1 MSEQYDKYLKE
12 HIDNV
17 QKAWNELK
25 PLLQYLP
32 VEITS
37 FIHNSLIEYMIK
49 HHDESKYEVGEYNPY
64 DDYFYTE
71 KTDENREEINK
82 AFAYAWNTHQ
92 KMNTHHWQYWVLL
105 NDDGTTKVL
114 DMEIHSIL
122 EMFCDWWS
130 FSWKQNNPR
139 EILDFY
145 KYNRDKMQLSEYTQ
159 NIVEKLLSIVDE
171 KY

>member
-145 KYNRDKMQLSEYTQ
+145 KDNRDKMQLSEYTQ

-171 KY
+171 NY

>member
-17 QKAWNELK
+17 QRAWNELK
-25 PLLQYLP
+25 PILPEKITEEIFDISMVDYL
-32 VEITS
+32 
-37 FIHNSLIEYMIK
+37 IK
-49 HHDESKYEVGEYNPY
+49 HHDESKYEICEYEPY
-64 DDYFYTE
+64 DNYFYTE
-71 KTDENREEINK
+71 KTDENREEIDK
-82 AFAYAWNTHQ
+82 AFAYAWNIHQ
-92 KMNTHHWQYWVLL
+92 KINAHHWQYWVLL

-114 DMEIHSIL
+114 DMSIEFIL

-145 KYNRDKMQLSEYTQ
+145 KDNRDKMQLSEYTQ
-159 NIVEKLLSIVDE
+159 NIVENLLSIVDE
-171 KY
+171 NY

>member
-12 HIDNV
+12 HIANV

-25 PLLQYLP
+25 QILPEKITEQIVDISIVDYL
-32 VEITS
+32 
-37 FIHNSLIEYMIK
+37 IK

-64 DDYFYTE
+64 DDYFYTK
-71 KTDENREEINK
+71 KTDENKEEIDK
-82 AFAYAWNTHQ
+82 AFAYAWNCHQ

-114 DMEIHSIL
+114 DMTIEFIL

-159 NIVEKLLSIVDE
+159 NMVENLLSIVD
-171 KY
+171 KNY

>member
-25 PLLQYLP
+25 QILPEKITEQIVDISIVDYL
-32 VEITS
+32 
-37 FIHNSLIEYMIK
+37 IK
-49 HHDESKYEVGEYNPY
+49 HHDESKYKVGEYNPY

-71 KTDENREEINK
+71 KTDENREEIDK
-82 AFAYAWNTHQ
+82 AFAYAWNCHQ

-114 DMEIHSIL
+114 DMTIEFIL

-159 NIVEKLLSIVDE
+159 NMVENLLSIVD
-171 KY
+171 KNY

>member
-25 PLLQYLP
+25 PILP
-32 VEITS
+32 VEISSVIDDTAME
-37 FIHNSLIEYMIK
+37 IRIED
-49 HHDESKYEVGEYNPY
+49 HDKSKYCPLEYPAY
-64 DDYFYTE
+64 DEYFYPK
-71 KTDENREEINK
+71 KTDKTQDEINK
-82 AFAYAWNTHQ
+82 AFAYAWNLHQ
-92 KMNTHHWQYWVLL
+92 KDNTHHWQFYVLL

-114 DMEIHSIL
+114 DMEIHAIL

-159 NIVEKLLSIVDE
+159 NIVEKLLSVVDK
-171 KY
+171 KYQ